1 MTFNICQAIIIYKL
15 MTFLLKI
22 IKGATMKKSSILFSI
37 FILLFSISLF
47 SCSSASSLQRKLIG
61 KWNVEKAHFSTGEVL
76 NNPDMLIVFT
86 KNKYTVYT
94 NGKEN
99 FSLSFKVK
107 KDYISYYIETF
118 WKGKKQ
124 GERLYFDDDDNVR
137 LELSDELNGK
147 KIDLKYFLKRII
159 D

>member
-1 MTFNICQAIIIYKL
+1 
-15 MTFLLKI
+15 
-22 IKGATMKKSSILFSI
+22 MKKSSLIFSLFIII
-37 FILLFSISLF
+37 FGISLF
-47 SCSSASSLQRKLIG
+47 SCTSASSLQRKLIG
-61 KWNVEKAHFSTGEVL
+61 KWQVDKAEFSTGEVL

-124 GERLYFDDDDNVR
+124 GERLYFDGNDKVR

-147 KIDLKYFLKRII
+147 KIELKYFLKRII
-159 D
+159 EK